1 MWRNLKA
8 NYADLLFSV
17 SEAMDIVDT
26 SLADHQIRTAYLS
39 AELAVAARLDF
50 EQTERLIIAALLH
63 DIGALSPEAKIGVH
77 SGLDQRLD
85 PHCLRG
91 GKLFRE
97 TSWLAPAAAIVDWH
111 HTPIKTHLEAG
122 RSLADFDVLGA
133 QILCLADHLEQA
145 IRRDTFILQQA
156 DELRAAIHK
165 LAGSLLHVDV
175 VALFDQVSGNDCFW
189 LELVSRDLGQQ
200 LRKRNLLRSVSL
212 DHAGARSLAGVFKDM
227 TDFRVGFT
235 VTHSTGVA
243 ACACG
248 IGEILG
254 LVEKELQQL
263 ELAGLLHD
271 IGKLVVPNAIF
282 CKPAKLTPE
291 EYAVIRQHPYC
302 SYQILSRVRGFEKV
316 AKWAGHHHERLDGS
330 GYCRGAKTA
339 GLDLGAIVLGVADIA
354 IAMAERRPYR
364 EPGNSSAVLGELRAM
379 ARKGLL
385 DMNVVEALVD
395 NFLSI
400 SARVQEAQAAVEARY
415 LENYAT
421 IS

>member
-1 MWRNLKA
+1 MWRHLTA
-8 NYADLLFSV
+8 NFADLIFSV
-17 SEAMDIVDT
+17 SEAMDLADT
-26 SLADHQIRTAYLS
+26 VLADHQIRTAFVA
-39 AELAVAARLDF
+39 AELARAAGLDF

-77 SGLDQRLD
+77 SGLDQRFD

-91 GKLFRE
+91 GKLLRE
-97 TSWLAPAAAIVDWH
+97 ASWLVPAAAIVEWH
-111 HTPIKTHLEAG
+111 HTPIKKHLEAG

-133 QILCLADHLEQA
+133 QIVCLADHLEQA
-145 IRRDTFILQQA
+145 IRRDTFILRQV
-156 DELRAAIHK
+156 DELRATVHQF
-165 LAGSLLHVDV
+165 AGTLLHADV

-189 LELVSRDLGQQ
+189 LELVARDLGQQ

-212 DHAGARSLAGVFKDM
+212 DHAAARALAGVFKDM

-248 IGEILG
+248 IGEVLG

-263 ELAGLLHD
+263 ELAGLVHD

-291 EYAVIRQHPYC
+291 EYAVIRQHAYC

-339 GLDLGAIVLGVADIA
+339 DLDLGAIVLGVADTA
-354 IAMAERRPYR
+354 VAMAERRPYR

-379 ARKGLL
+379 AGRGLL
-385 DMNVVEALVD
+385 DILVVEALAD
-395 NFLSI
+395 NYPSI
-400 SARVQEAQAAVEARY
+400 SGRIQAARAEVETRY
-415 LENYAT
+415 RNHYAM

>member
-1 MWRNLKA
+1 MWRHLTA
-8 NYADLLFSV
+8 NFSDLIFSV
-17 SEAMDIVDT
+17 SEAMDLADS
-26 SLADHQIRTAYLS
+26 SLADHQIRTAFVS
-39 AELAVAARLDF
+39 AELARVARLDF
-50 EQTERLIIAALLH
+50 EQTERLTIAALLH
-63 DIGALSPEAKIGVH
+63 DIGALSPEAKLGVH

-91 GKLFRE
+91 GKLLRE
-97 TSWLAPAAAIVDWH
+97 TSWLAPSAAIVEWH

-145 IRRDTFILQQA
+145 IRRDTFILFQV
-156 DELRAAIHK
+156 DELRTTVHK
-165 LAGSLLHVDV
+165 LAGTLIHADV

-189 LELVSRDLGQQ
+189 LELVARDLGLR
-200 LRKRNLLRSVSL
+200 LRKRNQLRSVSL
-212 DHAGARSLAGVFKDM
+212 DHAAARALAGVFKDM

-316 AKWAGHHHERLDGS
+316 AKWSGHHHERLDGS
-330 GYCRGAKTA
+330 GYCRGVKTA
-339 GLDLGAIVLGVADIA
+339 GLDLGAIVLGVADIV

-385 DMNVVEALVD
+385 DMNVVEALAD
-395 NFLSI
+395 NYPSI
-400 SARVQEAQAAVEARY
+400 SARVLEAQAAVEARY
-415 LENYAT
+415 LENYAM